1 MLVEHYKQS
10 EQFDEAS
17 KILYGQTG
25 LSIVEVINMIRGLE
39 KKVNGL
45 EQSIRSLEEGQVE
58 IHERIDNSNINKNTL
73 ERKVDTFINK
83 IEPIFTKLRRGT

>member
-1 MLVEHYKQS
+1 MQKRI
-10 EQFDEAS
+10 EA
-17 KILYGQTG
+17 
-25 LSIVEVINMIRGLE
+25 
-39 KKVNGL
+39 L

-73 ERKVDTFINK
+73 ERKVDIFINK